1 MAYPIGISSWSDG
14 KPPQAVRQASGRPSP
29 AASVGGEDEIT
40 RLPVSP
46 LLLTAEQA
54 ASALSICRTKVYEL
68 LRTGQLESVL
78 IGSSRRIP
86 VAALDEYV
94 ERLRRSSDF
103 HAQMRRQADRSA
115 S

>member
-1 MAYPIGISSWSDG
+1 MAHPIRMSPWSEG
-14 KPPQAVRQASGRPSP
+14 KPPQAVRQAFGRPSP
-29 AASVGGEDEIT
+29 AAPVGGEDEIT

-54 ASALSICRTKVYEL
+54 ASVLSICRTKVYEL

>member
-1 MAYPIGISSWSDG
+1 MAYPIRISPWSDG

-29 AASVGGEDEIT
+29 AASGGGADEIT

-68 LRTGQLESVL
+68 LRTGQLESVQ

-86 VAALDEYV
+86 VAALDDYV
-94 ERLRRSSDF
+94 ERLRRSSEF
-103 HAQMRRQADRSA
+103 HAQKLWDADRSA